1 MKHDD
6 VGRTELGNTW
16 DKKKET
22 VLMPQEE
29 HMTQLIQRKRNRV
42 LFTEDWA

>member
-6 VGRTELGNTW
+6 VGRTELENTW

-22 VLMPQEE
+22 VLMPQKER
-29 HMTQLIQRKRNRV
+29 MK
-42 LFTEDWA
+42 

>member
-1 MKHDD
+1 MKKNFLMRFSNIMKHDD

-22 VLMPQEE
+22 VLMPQ
-29 HMTQLIQRKRNRV
+29 KNAWRN
-42 LFTEDWA
+42 

>member
-1 MKHDD
+1 MKNNIFGAFSNIMKHDD

-29 HMTQLIQRKRNRV
+29 HMT
-42 LFTEDWA
+42 